1 MTAHMIS
8 ERSGRPGSPPPPPPK
23 RIRLRRSQSSSE
35 RTCLAGPPGR
45 PRPRRGVSPHG
56 PVPPVSPSGGS
67 PPLPASPPPQGPL
80 LFAKRPRTR
89 LPHPIKMLIAALYRY
104 AKARK
109 TVASRAGPPMS
120 PAMAHPADPLT
131 GLPHD
136 ERIRSR
142 KLAGGV
148 ATIIADATGLT
159 KAEGDTL
166 EQELRSAALAMPG
179 VEEARI
185 AITAAQTARTLIA
198 IGSGKGGVGKSTVT
212 ANLAIAL
219 ARRGKKVGLI
229 DADVYGPSQPT
240 LLGSHDKPEAD
251 KEKLLPVEAHG
262 IKFLS
267 LGQLVSPG
275 HALAWRGPMA
285 TGALANLVE
294 AEWGDS
300 ELLLVDLPPG
310 TGDVQ
315 LSLIQRSRPAGAVIV
330 STPQDLSLID
340 ARRAVDLFRKTSVP
354 VLGIIENMA
363 TYECPHCGEESHPFG
378 SGGAEAA
385 ATEMGFPFL
394 GRLPL
399 SVRIREASD
408 AGTPPAASEGP
419 EAEAFVAIARKLL
432 EALETPVH

>member
-1 MTAHMIS
+1 
-8 ERSGRPGSPPPPPPK
+8 
-23 RIRLRRSQSSSE
+23 
-35 RTCLAGPPGR
+35 
-45 PRPRRGVSPHG
+45 
-56 PVPPVSPSGGS
+56 
-67 PPLPASPPPQGPL
+67 
-80 LFAKRPRTR
+80 
-89 LPHPIKMLIAALYRY
+89 
-104 AKARK
+104 
-109 TVASRAGPPMS
+109 
-120 PAMAHPADPLT
+120 MAHPVDPLVD
-131 GLPHD
+131 LPHD
-136 ERIRSR
+136 QRIRSR

-148 ATIIADATGLT
+148 ATIIADATGLS
-159 KAEGDTL
+159 KADSQAL
-166 EQELRSAALAMPG
+166 EAELKSAALRIPG
-179 VEEARI
+179 VAEARV
-185 AITAAQTARTLIA
+185 AITAAQIHRTLVA

-212 ANLAIAL
+212 ANLAVAL
-219 ARRGKKVGLI
+219 ARAGKKVGLI

-240 LLGSHDKPEAD
+240 LLGKHDKPEGRD
-251 KEKLLPVEAHG
+251 EKLVPVEAHG

-294 AEWGDS
+294 ADWGDA

-340 ARRAVDLFRKTSVP
+340 ARRAVDLFNKMSVP

-363 TYECPHCGEESHPFG
+363 TYTCPHCGEPSHPFG
-378 SGGAEAA
+378 TGGAEAA
-385 ATEMGFPFL
+385 AKEMGVPFL

-399 SVRIREASD
+399 SLNIREQSD
-408 AGTPPAASEGP
+408 AGVPPAAGEGA
-419 EAEAFVAIARKLL
+419 EAEAFAAIASRLL